1 MHVKGG
7 AMNVLFVLSDP
18 IKKEKKF
25 SDPIKKEKKRE
36 DTHGPLKSVNKHV
49 D

>member
-7 AMNVLFVLSDP
+7 AMNVLFVFSDP
-18 IKKEKKF
+18 KKKGKKF
-25 SDPIKKEKKRE
+25 SDPIKKKKKE
-36 DTHGPLKSVNKHV
+36 DTLGPLKSVNKHV